1 MTDEKLQNIM
11 SFLEDLREDST
22 VPRNVKVKI
31 TEVNEILKTDL
42 EKSLKIDK
50 VMHIFDELN
59 DDSNIDSFTRTQL
72 WNVVSMLEAV

>member
-1 MTDEKLQNIM
+1 MIDDQLQNIM
-11 SFLEDLREDST
+11 SFLENLKEDST

-31 TEVNEILKTDL
+31 TEVNEILKTDI
-42 EKSLKIDK
+42 EKCLKIDK
-50 VMHIFDELN
+50 AMHIFDELS